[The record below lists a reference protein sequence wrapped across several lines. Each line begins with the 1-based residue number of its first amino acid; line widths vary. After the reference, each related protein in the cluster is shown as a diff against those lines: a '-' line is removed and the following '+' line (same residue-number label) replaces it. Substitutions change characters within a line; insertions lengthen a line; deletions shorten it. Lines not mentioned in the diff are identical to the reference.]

1 MNVHVNPKTSAME
14 MFKDLM
20 KPIQAKSGYCKISKR
35 LAKMLQLSHTMR
47 YFAVERKFRTF
58 AYLTIFT
65 IQYANNKIIIK
76 AYSIVQTCNN
86 FPEVVSLTIWEL

>member
-1 MNVHVNPKTSAME
+1 MNVHLNPKFSAME
-14 MFKDLM
+14 MFEDLS
-20 KPIQAKSGYCKISKR
+20 KPVQSKSGYCKISKR
-35 LAKMLQLSHTMR
+35 LAKMLQLNEKTK

-65 IQYANNKIIIK
+65 IQYVDGKLTIK

-86 FPEVVSLTIWEL
+86 LPEIVSLTIWEL